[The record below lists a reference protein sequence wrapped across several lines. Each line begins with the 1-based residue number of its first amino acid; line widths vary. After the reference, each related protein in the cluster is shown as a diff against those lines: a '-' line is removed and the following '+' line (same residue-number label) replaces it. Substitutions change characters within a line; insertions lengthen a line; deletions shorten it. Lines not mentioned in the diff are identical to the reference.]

1 MVHALKFNYPDAE
14 IDFLVNKRVF
24 ELVHDYPNIN
34 KVHAIEKDSL
44 KDILRICKD
53 NKYDTAI
60 IVRPLFVIALAVF
73 LSRIKYRVGTAYRW
87 YSFLFNLKHYQHRK
101 FSIKHELEYNLDLL
115 AELRCKRIEDIKPK
129 LEVSEKLT
137 EAVKEKLSKRG
148 IDPQKDFIIIH
159 PGSLGSALTWKVGN
173 FIELVNLLVKDVLCN
188 FNILIT
194 GTKSD
199 EVILNSLAKSVTKK
213 DNVYIIN
220 DLGLKEFSALC
231 KLAKMFVS
239 NSTGPI
245 HVAAAAGTFCV
256 GFYSPVRTESAVR
269 WAPYTDKRRIFTPQ
283 IGEEKVNADVMDEI
297 EPGEV
302 LASIKNYMLTN

>member
-24 ELVHDYPNIN
+24 ELVQDYPNIN

-44 KDILRICKD
+44 KDILRICKG

-60 IVRPLFVIALAVF
+60 IVKPLFVIALAVF

-101 FSIKHELEYNLDLL
+101 FSKKHELEYNLDLL
-115 AELRCKRIEDIKPK
+115 AELRCKRIDNINPK
-129 LEVSEKLT
+129 LEVSENLT
-137 EAVKEKLSKRG
+137 EVVKGKISKKG

-159 PGSLGSALTWKVGN
+159 PGSLGSALRWKAEN
-173 FIELVNLLVKDVLCN
+173 FIELVDLLAKDEPCR

-199 EVILNSLAKSVTKK
+199 EVILNSLAESVTGK
-213 DNVYIIN
+213 DNIFIIN

-245 HVAAAAGTFCV
+245 HIAAAAGTFCV

-283 IGEEKVNADVMDEI
+283 IGGEKVKGDVMDEI

-302 LASIKNYMLTN
+302 FAFIKNYMLTN

>member
-1 MVHALKFNYPDAE
+1 M
-14 IDFLVNKRVF
+14 VNKRVF
-24 ELVHDYPNIN
+24 ELVQDYPNIN

-44 KDILRICKD
+44 KDILKICRI
-53 NKYDTAI
+53 NKYDTAV

-87 YSFLFNLKHYQHRK
+87 YSFLFSLKHYQHRK
-101 FSIKHELEYNLDLL
+101 FSEKHELEYNLDLL
-115 AELRCKRIEDIKPK
+115 AELRCKRIDDIKPK

-137 EAVKEKLSKRG
+137 EAVKEIISKKG
-148 IDPQKDFIIIH
+148 IDYKKDFIIIH
-159 PGSLGSALTWKVGN
+159 PGSLGSALKWKVEN
-173 FIELVNLLVKDVLCN
+173 FIELVNLLVKDESLK

-199 EVILNSLAKSVTKK
+199 EVILNTLQDSVTGK
-213 DNVYIIN
+213 DNIFIIN

-245 HVAAAAGTFCV
+245 HIAAAVGTFCV
-256 GFYSPVRTESAVR
+256 GFYSPLRTESAVR
-269 WAPYTDKRRIFTPQ
+269 WAPYTDKRRIFSPQ
-283 IGEEKVNADVMDEI
+283 IDEEKTNTDVMDEI

-302 LASIKNYMLTN
+302 FAFIKNYMLTN